1 MEIPKRNDDFLG
13 IVDVVLKVRELKVWT
28 PEEKSWWRKKPSKPK
43 TLILNN
49 VSDCIKSGEFLA
61 ILGPS
66 GAGKTTYLVSLCGK
80 CTLPSEGV
88 VTVNGRNVT
97 DLQPGEVEILPQFD
111 VFMDCLSV
119 KEHLVFMTEIKS
131 GSAKNQNNST
141 VLNAIMEMLKLKVHE
156 NTLIQSLSGGERRLL
171 SLASSLLSNPQIL
184 ICDEPTTGLDSY
196 NASLV
201 VGLLKGLSMTG
212 KIVICSVHQPSSDL
226 FKEFN
231 SISLMSEGKLL
242 FHGSHE
248 DCRNLFQSLNLR
260 CPKNYNPAEFYIKA
274 VSSYPCA
281 DENYVDRIME
291 NNRNRFH
298 QCDETCCETHVMP
311 RLPVRNRSWSKQ
323 VQLLMWRFSIRL
335 RRNYKN
341 LAISLLL
348 STVIGAV
355 VIGICFAGSKGTT
368 QRGVQNLRGL
378 LWLICSE
385 VSFSLSYAALYAFEA
400 DLSLFKREV
409 GMYSVSAY
417 FVARFLNEIPRCII
431 WPIPFVA
438 ITASTVELPNHS
450 LTVLE
455 LYIALIISGFA
466 STAYGLGMGALFIS
480 SGMMADVMPCAD
492 LPLFLMS
499 GAFLRISSLPF
510 WLYPVKFIS
519 HFYYAM
525 DAISNIYWRQIGD
538 IECPTN
544 TTTVCVKD
552 GAAVLLE
559 NGYSDNFVLED
570 TVGLLFVATLWSVVG
585 YWGLKREEKKG
596 YAY

>member
-1 MEIPKRNDDFLG
+1 MTPAILSQPHLVYFCAGFSRNDDTLG
-13 IVDVVLKVRELKVWT
+13 FVDVVLKVRELKVWT
-28 PEEKSWWRKKPSKPK
+28 PEEKSWWKKKPSKPK
-43 TLILNN
+43 ALILNN
-49 VSDCIKSGEFLA
+49 
-61 ILGPS
+61 
-66 GAGKTTYLVSLCGK
+66 GKTTYLVSLCGK
-80 CTLPSEGV
+80 CNLPSEGV
-88 VTVNGRNVT
+88 VTVNGRNVSE
-97 DLQPGEVEILPQFD
+97 LEPGEVEILPQMD

-119 KEHLVFMTEIKS
+119 KEHLIFMTEMKI
-131 GSAKNQNNST
+131 GSAKNSRNNT
-141 VLNAIMEMLKLKVHE
+141 VLNTIMDMLKLKAHE
-156 NTLIQSLSGGERRLL
+156 NTLIKSLSGGERRLL

-201 VGLLKGLSMTG
+201 VGLLKGLSLTG

-242 FHGSHE
+242 FHGTHE
-248 DCRNLFQSLNLR
+248 NCRNLFESLNLR

-274 VSSYPCA
+274 VSPSPA
-281 DENYVDRIME
+281 TNVNYVDRILE

-298 QCDETCCETHVMP
+298 ECDETCCETHTMP
-311 RLPVRNRSWSKQ
+311 RPPVCNRSWSKQ

-335 RRNYKN
+335 RRSYKG
-341 LAISLLL
+341 LAASLLL
-348 STVIGAV
+348 STV
-355 VIGICFAGSKGTT
+355 
-368 QRGVQNLRGL
+368 
-378 LWLICSE
+378 
-385 VSFSLSYAALYAFEA
+385 
-400 DLSLFKREV
+400 
-409 GMYSVSAY
+409 
-417 FVARFLNEIPRCII
+417 PRCII
-431 WPIPFVA
+431 WPIPFVTL
-438 ITASTVELPNHS
+438 TASAVELPNHS

-455 LYIALIISGFA
+455 LYLALIISGFA

-480 SGMMADVMPCAD
+480 TGMMADVMPCAD

-510 WLYPVKFIS
+510 WLYPFKFIS

-544 TTTVCVKD
+544 TTRICVKD

-559 NGYSDNFVLED
+559 NGYSNNFVVED
-570 TVGLLFVATLWSVVG
+570 TIGLLFVATLWSILG
-585 YWGLKREEKKG
+585 YWGLKREERKG